1 MQHENHKI
9 TILSVSFYSSRHLS
23 RVFANLIDKCYN
35 KKDLHFL
42 VIDNT
47 NGEDKNLINLQ
58 SNDYDLS
65 LIMNKSDFRQR
76 SRSHAEGLDAG
87 LELVQT
93 KYTLIIDPD
102 IHIFKQDW
110 DSFLLKEI
118 EKSKL
123 VGVPYP
129 PWKIGKVHDF
139 PSVVFMF
146 FETAHIRS
154 LKKSFSPF
162 PSLPKT
168 IKNSLYRKIN
178 RMGFLAN
185 KTRLD
190 RYKKLRLVTSNLE
203 SFFGVTSPDTG
214 NEIISAMRE
223 LNCTSTN
230 LNACYGSDLSQ
241 NATLSHQMLAKYF
254 ELYLD
259 KNEIFLTHM
268 YGSGVFH
275 WKTKKSNNLDYWLLL
290 ISEIEKEK
298 QWII

>member
-1 MQHENHKI
+1 MQNENHKI
-9 TILSVSFYSSRHLS
+9 TVLSVSYYSSRHLS
-23 RVFANLIDKCYN
+23 RVFTNLIDKCYN
-35 KKDLHFL
+35 KNDLHFV

-47 NGEDKNLINLQ
+47 NGQDKNLINLQ
-58 SNDYDLS
+58 SNDYDVN
-65 LIMNKSDFRQR
+65 LISNKSYHRQR

-87 LELVQT
+87 LEFVQT

-102 IHIFKQDW
+102 IHIFKQGW
-110 DSFLLKEI
+110 DSFLLKKI
-118 EKSKL
+118 KKSKL

-146 FETAHIRS
+146 FETAHIRA

-162 PSLPKT
+162 PPPTK
-168 IKNSLYRKIN
+168 IMKNGLYRKIN
-178 RMGFLAN
+178 RLGFLAN

-190 RYKKLRLVTSNLE
+190 RYKKLRLFTRNLE

-223 LNCTSTN
+223 SNYISTN
-230 LNACYGSDLSQ
+230 LNACYRSDLSQ
-241 NATLSHQMLAKYF
+241 NATHSHNMLAKYF
-254 ELYLD
+254 ELYLNKD
-259 KNEIFLTHM
+259 EIFLTHM

-275 WKTKKSNNLDYWLLL
+275 WKTRKSDNLEYWLLL
-290 ISEIEKEK
+290 ISEIEKEE